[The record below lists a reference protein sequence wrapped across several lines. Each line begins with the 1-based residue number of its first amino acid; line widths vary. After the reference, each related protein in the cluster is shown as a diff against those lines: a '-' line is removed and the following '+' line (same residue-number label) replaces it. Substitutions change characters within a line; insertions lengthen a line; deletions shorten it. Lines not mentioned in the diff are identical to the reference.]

1 MSVPEPAEVSAG
13 IDHITNTYGVDLAD
27 AYLLP
32 ADIGDRV
39 LRWYRAAAVVA
50 VDIAR
55 LLVAVRRAT
64 DRIRAEVGPL
74 AGYPPALSELAA
86 YAEALDAALEVATEA
101 HQVQEDGDV
110 A

>member
-1 MSVPEPAEVSAG
+1 MPLPKAAEVSTG

-32 ADIGDRV
+32 TNISDPA
-39 LRWYRAAAVVA
+39 LRWHRAAAVVA

-55 LLVAVRRAT
+55 LLVAVRWT
-64 DRIRAEVGPL
+64 NDRIRAEVGLL
-74 AGYPPALSELAA
+74 AGYTPALSELAA
-86 YAEALDAALEVATEA
+86 YAEALDAALEVAMEA
-101 HQVQEDGDV
+101 HQVQEAGDV